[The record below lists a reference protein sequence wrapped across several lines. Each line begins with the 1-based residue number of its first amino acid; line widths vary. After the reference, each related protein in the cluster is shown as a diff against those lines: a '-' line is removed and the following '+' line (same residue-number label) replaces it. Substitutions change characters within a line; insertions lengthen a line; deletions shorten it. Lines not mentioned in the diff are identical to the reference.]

1 MDVLECDCDELE
13 EIAIEYLTDLRNFIS
28 TGVEFLFLRF

>member
-13 EIAIEYLTDLRNFIS
+13 EIAIEYLTDLRNFIRQ
-28 TGVEFLFLRF
+28 VRNFLFLRF